1 MPRTDDSLL
10 GHIRCTHSNVL
21 LQTFAVAT
29 TPVSWLLPARQTT
42 QPISTQTTA
51 SPTAPSRFCRHTKR
65 WESALLAALS
75 STRWDSCDLIWIG
88 RRRQVLSL
96 SLSVSLCLSLSLC
109 LSVSVCLVRPHLDW
123 SSLTEFWAHYPVEKC
138 AKDVA
143 KYKTAPTGSPKIAW
157 VDGGYADHKE
167 ADCGRDCPSRCPS
180 TRRTDF
186 SGWPADAQY

>member
-88 RRRQVLSL
+88 RRSQNFGRTTRSKNVL
-96 SLSVSLCLSLSLC
+96 
-109 LSVSVCLVRPHLDW
+109 
-123 SSLTEFWAHYPVEKC
+123 
-138 AKDVA
+138 
-143 KYKTAPTGSPKIAW
+143 KTL
-157 VDGGYADHKE
+157 
-167 ADCGRDCPSRCPS
+167 RS
-180 TRRTDF
+180 TRQLLQAHRR
-186 SGWPADAQY
+186 SRGWTAATLITKKPTAAVIVRLAVRAPAAQTSVAGLPMHNIDYIPASQY